1 MRRLAIAACIAA
13 TALIAAPAA
22 NAAFPGTNGKIAFV
36 RLDGNFDQI
45 FTINPDG
52 TGEGQL
58 TSSSNSLSN
67 ETPSWSADGQKI
79 VFCRGDCF
87 FDSNSE
93 IWVMNADGTDQHKVP
108 NTGPN
113 DLEPAFLPDGR
124 IVFTRQPNVGG
135 AQIWIINADGSGA
148 TQLTTPPGSDFDQ
161 NPTSS
166 PNGQTIAFSRGD
178 FGDTVIYTVPSAGGT
193 ATPLTNNHGASSITD
208 DEPNYSPDG
217 GTIAFQRCPTI
228 EGCAPSTP
236 SNLFT
241 VPAGGGATT
250 QITNSSTSS
259 EGANCQPAYA
269 PDGSRI
275 VFAQFPNDV
284 NCQEISAFSAPAPR
298 AASSADGLAFI
309 GPSGGAVQS
318 FVAGIE
324 PNWQPVAIPP
334 PAQPA
339 AAGPQGKCFGAN
351 ITIFGT
357 NGNDKI
363 VGTPGDD
370 VIHGFRGKDKIN
382 GKGGDD
388 ILCGGRGEDKILGKA
403 GDDVLIG
410 QAGRLPQR
418 RHRSEPPLRRHPR
431 RSPAGVQQRLRQRSE
446 RQADQLPGVQVAA
459 CDRWSSAWRT
469 P

>member
-193 ATPLTNNHGASSITD
+193 ATP
-208 DEPNYSPDG
+208 
-217 GTIAFQRCPTI
+217 
-228 EGCAPSTP
+228 
-236 SNLFT
+236 
-241 VPAGGGATT
+241 
-250 QITNSSTSS
+250 
-259 EGANCQPAYA
+259 
-269 PDGSRI
+269 
-275 VFAQFPNDV
+275 
-284 NCQEISAFSAPAPR
+284 
-298 AASSADGLAFI
+298 
-309 GPSGGAVQS
+309 
-318 FVAGIE
+318 
-324 PNWQPVAIPP
+324 
-334 PAQPA
+334 
-339 AAGPQGKCFGAN
+339 
-351 ITIFGT
+351 
-357 NGNDKI
+357 
-363 VGTPGDD
+363 
-370 VIHGFRGKDKIN
+370 
-382 GKGGDD
+382 
-388 ILCGGRGEDKILGKA
+388 
-403 GDDVLIG
+403 
-410 QAGRLPQR
+410 
-418 RHRSEPPLRRHPR
+418 
-431 RSPAGVQQRLRQRSE
+431 
-446 RQADQLPGVQVAA
+446 
-459 CDRWSSAWRT
+459 
-469 P
+469 